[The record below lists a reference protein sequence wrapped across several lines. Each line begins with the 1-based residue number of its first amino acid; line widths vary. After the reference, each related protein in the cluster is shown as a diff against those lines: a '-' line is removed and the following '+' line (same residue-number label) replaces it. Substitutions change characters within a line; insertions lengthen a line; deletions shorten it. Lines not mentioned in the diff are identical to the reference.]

1 MIEHMKDI
9 YQIDNNGITNGIH
22 AQPTDNELR
31 RKEKYYLLSSDNFY
45 VTLFGQ

>member
-22 AQPTDNELR
+22 AKTIDNELR
-31 RKEKYYLLSSDNFY
+31 RKNIIY
-45 VTLFGQ
+45 